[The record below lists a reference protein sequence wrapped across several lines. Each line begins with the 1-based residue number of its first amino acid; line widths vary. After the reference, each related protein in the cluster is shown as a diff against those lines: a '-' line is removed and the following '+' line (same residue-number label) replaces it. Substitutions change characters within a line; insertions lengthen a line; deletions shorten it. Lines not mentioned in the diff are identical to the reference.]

1 LATKDNLKKRIFESV
16 DRRRSQIEGIG
27 DHIMANPELGF
38 KEFETAKLV
47 AETMEEFGFETQ
59 TGLAR
64 TGVKAT
70 LRGKRPGPTVA
81 LIGELDSLGVA
92 DHPMVNA
99 ETGAAHACGHNA
111 QIAGLMGAMMAIAD
125 TQAAAELAGN
135 VVFFAVPAE
144 EYVEVEFRRDLVKA
158 GKLSLLGGKCE
169 LIKQG
174 HFDDIDIAMM
184 IHTHSD
190 TTMKKAG
197 VSSSSNGFVSKLIR
211 FIGLAA
217 HSGGSPHLGINALN
231 AAQIALNAMHAQR
244 ETFKDG
250 DSIRVHPIITK
261 GGDIV
266 NVVPAEVMME
276 TYVRGRTTEA
286 ILDANA
292 KVDRALRA
300 GAMAV
305 GGKVEI
311 ETLPGYMPL
320 SNDTT
325 LVDMFEKQSQELFG
339 EGELTKVGHR
349 TGSTDMG
356 DVTHLIPAIHPMM
369 AGASGPG
376 HSCDWHI
383 SDKEMG
389 YLAPAKSLA
398 SMAVDLLYGEAE
410 GAKMV
415 IENHDPLM
423 TKKEYLDFQAGVF
436 KTEKYDGETGES
448 EVT

>member
-1 LATKDNLKKRIFESV
+1 MATKQELKQRINEAI
-16 DRRRSQIEGIG
+16 DRRKDQIEGIG
-27 DHIMANPELGF
+27 DRIMANPELGF

-47 AETMEEFGFETQ
+47 AETMAEFGFETE

-64 TGVKAT
+64 TGVKT
-70 LRGKRPGPTVA
+70 VLKGKRPGPTVA
-81 LIGELDSLGVA
+81 LIGELDSLGVSG
-92 DHPMVNA
+92 HPMVNP

-125 TQAAAELAGN
+125 TRAAEFLAGN
-135 VVFFAVPAE
+135 IVFFAVPAE

-158 GKLSLLGGKCE
+158 GELSLLGGKCE

-174 HFDDIDIAMM
+174 CFDDIDVAMM

-190 TTMKKAG
+190 ESMKKTG
-197 VSSSSNGFVSKLIR
+197 VSTSSNGFVSKLIR
-211 FIGLAA
+211 FIGKAA

-231 AAQIALNAMHAQR
+231 AAQIAINAMHAQR
-244 ETFKDG
+244 ETFRDS

-266 NVVPAEVMME
+266 NVVPAEVTME

-300 GAMAV
+300 GALAV
-305 GGKVEI
+305 GARVEI

-320 SNDTT
+320 SNDATM
-325 LVDMFEKQSQELFG
+325 VDMFEETSAELFG
-339 EGELTKVGHR
+339 EGELSRAGHR

-356 DVTHLIPAIHPMM
+356 DVSHLMPAIHPMM

-376 HSCDWHI
+376 HSRDWHI

-389 YLAPAKSLA
+389 YLAPARSLA
-398 SMAVDLLYGEAE
+398 TMAVDLLYDDAA
-410 GAKMV
+410 GAKAV
-415 IENHDPLM
+415 IENHKPLM
-423 TKKEYLDFQAGVF
+423 SKTEYLAFQEGVF
-436 KTEKYDGETGES
+436 KTEMYDGEMGES
-448 EVT
+448 KVN

>member
-1 LATKDNLKKRIFESV
+1 VTKDYLKKRIFESV
-16 DRRRSQIEGIG
+16 DRRRAQIEGIG

-38 KEFETAKLV
+38 KEFATAKLV
-47 AETMEEFGFETQ
+47 VETMEEFGFETEV
-59 TGLAR
+59 GLAR

-70 LRGKRPGPTVA
+70 LKGKKPGPTVA

-125 TQAAAELAGN
+125 TQAATELAGN

-158 GKLSLLGGKCE
+158 GELSLLGGKCE

-174 HFDDIDIAMM
+174 HFDDIDVAMM

-211 FIGLAA
+211 FVGLAA

-244 ETFKDG
+244 ETFKDR
-250 DSIRVHPIITK
+250 DAIRVHPIITK

-266 NVVPAEVMME
+266 NVVPAEVTME

-286 ILDANA
+286 ILDANS

-305 GGKVEI
+305 GAKVEI

-325 LVDMFEKQSQELFG
+325 MVDMFEQQSQELFG
-339 EGELTKVGHR
+339 EDEFTKVGHR

-356 DVTHLIPAIHPMM
+356 DVTHLIPGIHPMM

-376 HSCDWHI
+376 HSRDWHI

-398 SMAVDLLYGEAE
+398 SMAVDLLYGDAE
-410 GAKMV
+410 GAKVV
-415 IENHDPLM
+415 IENHKPLM

>member
-1 LATKDNLKKRIFESV
+1 MATKEELKQRIRESV
-16 DRRRSQIEGIG
+16 DRRRGQIEGIG

-47 AETMEEFGFETQ
+47 AATFEEFGFKPE

-64 TGVKAT
+64 TGVKAV
-70 LRGKRPGPTVA
+70 LRGKKPGPTVA

-92 DHPMVNA
+92 DHPMVNP

-111 QIAGLMGAMMAIAD
+111 QIAGLMGAMMAMAD
-125 TQAAAELAGN
+125 TQAGEDLAGN

-158 GKLSLLGGKCE
+158 GEISLLGGKCE
-169 LIKQG
+169 LIKRG
-174 HFDDIDIAMM
+174 YFDDIDVAMM

-190 TTMKKAG
+190 AAMKKAG
-197 VSSSSNGFVSKLIR
+197 VATSSNGFVSKLIR
-211 FIGLAA
+211 FVGRAA

-231 AAQIALNAMHAQR
+231 AAQIAINAMHAQR
-244 ETFKDG
+244 ETFRDE
-250 DSIRVHPIITK
+250 DAIRVHPIITK

-266 NVVPAEVMME
+266 NVVPAEVTME
-276 TYVRGRTTEA
+276 TYVRGRTKEA

-300 GAMAV
+300 GALAV
-305 GGKVEI
+305 GAKVEI

-320 SNDTT
+320 ANDATM
-325 LVDMFEKQSQELFG
+325 VDVFEANTEELFG
-339 EGELTKVGHR
+339 EDEMSRVGHR

-356 DVTHLIPAIHPMM
+356 DVSHLIPAIHPMM

-376 HSCDWHI
+376 HSRDWHI
-383 SDKEMG
+383 ADKDLG
-389 YLAPAKSLA
+389 YLAPAKTLA
-398 SMAVDLLYGEAE
+398 TVAVDLLYGNAE
-410 GAKMV
+410 GARAV
-415 IENHDPLM
+415 IENHKPLM
-423 TKKEYLDFQAGVF
+423 SKQEYLAFQEGVF
-436 KTEKYDGETGES
+436 KTEVFDGESGTS
-448 EVT
+448 EVS

>member
-1 LATKDNLKKRIFESV
+1 MATKEELKRRICESV

-38 KEFETAKLV
+38 KEFETARLV
-47 AETMEEFGFETQ
+47 TETMEEFGFTPQ

-64 TGVKAT
+64 TGVKVT
-70 LRGKRPGPTVA
+70 LKGKKPGPTVA

-92 DHPMVNA
+92 DHPMVNP

-111 QIAGLMGAMMAIAD
+111 QIAGLMGAMMAMVD
-125 TQAAAELAGN
+125 TQAGEELAGN

-158 GKLSLLGGKCE
+158 GELSLLGGKCE

-174 HFDDIDIAMM
+174 HFDDIDVAMM

-190 TTMKKAG
+190 ESMKKTGISA
-197 VSSSSNGFVSKLIR
+197 SSNGFVSKLIR
-211 FIGLAA
+211 FVGLAA

-231 AAQIALNAMHAQR
+231 AAQIALNAIHAQR
-244 ETFKDG
+244 ETFKDS
-250 DSIRVHPIITK
+250 DAIRVHPIITK

-266 NVVPAEVMME
+266 NVVPAEVTME

-300 GAMAV
+300 GALAV
-305 GGKVEI
+305 GAKVEI

-320 SNDTT
+320 ANDATM
-325 LVDMFEKQSQELFG
+325 VDMFERNTTELFG
-339 EGELTKVGHR
+339 EDEFTKVGHR

-376 HSCDWHI
+376 HSRDWHI

-389 YLAPAKSLA
+389 YLGPAKSLA
-398 SMAVDLLYGEAE
+398 TMAVDLLYDDAA
-410 GAKMV
+410 GAKAV
-415 IENHDPLM
+415 IENHKPLM
-423 TKKEYLDFQAGVF
+423 TRKEYLAFQEGVF
-436 KTEKYDGETGES
+436 STEVYDGETGTAEI
-448 EVT
+448 T

>member
-1 LATKDNLKKRIFESV
+1 VATKAELKQRIFESV
-16 DRRRSQIEGIG
+16 DRRRTQIEGIG

-38 KEFETAKLV
+38 KEYGTGKLV
-47 AETMEEFGFETQ
+47 ADTMEEFGFTTE

-70 LRGKRPGPTVA
+70 LKGKRPGPTVA

-92 DHPMVNA
+92 DHPMVNP

-111 QIAGLMGAMMAIAD
+111 QIAGLMGAMMAIVD
-125 TQAAAELAGN
+125 TQAAEEMAGN
-135 VVFFAVPAE
+135 IVFFAVPAE

-158 GKLSLLGGKCE
+158 GELSLLGGKCE
-169 LIKQG
+169 LIKEG
-174 HFDDIDIAMM
+174 HFDDIDVAMM

-197 VSSSSNGFVSKLIR
+197 VSASSNGFVSKLIR
-211 FIGLAA
+211 FVGVAA

-244 ETFKDG
+244 ETFKDE
-250 DSIRVHPIITK
+250 DAIRVHPIITK

-266 NVVPAEVMME
+266 NVVPAEVTME

-300 GAMAV
+300 GALAV
-305 GGKVEI
+305 GAKVEI

-320 SNDTT
+320 ANDATM
-325 LVDMFEKQSQELFG
+325 VDMFETQAEELFG
-339 EGELTKVGHR
+339 PDEFTKVGHR

-376 HSCDWHI
+376 HSRDWHI
-383 SDKEMG
+383 SDKELG

-410 GAKMV
+410 GAKQV
-415 IENHDPLM
+415 IDDYTPLM
-423 TKKEYLDFQAGVF
+423 TKAQYLAFQEGVF
-436 KTEKYDGETGES
+436 KTEVYDGESGTS
-448 EVT
+448 EVE

>member
-1 LATKDNLKKRIFESV
+1 VTREELKHRICESV
-16 DRRRSQIEGIG
+16 DRRRNQIEGIG

-47 AETMEEFGFETQ
+47 ADRMEEFGFTTE

-64 TGVKAT
+64 TGVKAV
-70 LRGKRPGPTVA
+70 LKGKRPGPTVA

-92 DHPMVNA
+92 DHPQVNP

-111 QIAGLMGAMMAIAD
+111 QIAGLMGAMMAFAD
-125 TQAAAELAGN
+125 TGAADELAGN

-144 EYVEVEFRRDLVKA
+144 EYVEVALRRDLVNS
-158 GKLSLLGGKCE
+158 GEISLLGGKCE

-174 HFDDIDIAMM
+174 HFDDIDVAMM

-190 TTMKKAG
+190 ETMKKAG
-197 VSSSSNGFVSKLIR
+197 VAESSNGFVSKLIR
-211 FIGLAA
+211 FVGRAA

-231 AAQIALNAMHAQR
+231 AAQIAINAMHAQR
-244 ETFKDG
+244 ETFQDG
-250 DSIRVHPIITK
+250 DAIRVHPIITK

-266 NVVPAEVMME
+266 NVVPAEVTME
-276 TYVRGRTTEA
+276 TYVRGRTKEA
-286 ILDANA
+286 ILDANV

-300 GAMAV
+300 GALAV
-305 GGKVEI
+305 GAKVEI

-320 SNDTT
+320 ANDETMI
-325 LVDMFEKQSQELFG
+325 DMFEQNTIELFG
-339 EGELTKVGHR
+339 EDELTKVGHR

-356 DVTHLIPAIHPMM
+356 DVSHLIPAIHPMM

-376 HSCDWHI
+376 HSRDWHI
-383 SDKEMG
+383 SNKELG

-398 SMAVDLLYGEAE
+398 MMAVDMLYDDASA
-410 GAKMV
+410 AKAV
-415 IENHDPLM
+415 IEKHIPQM
-423 TKKEYLDFQAGVF
+423 SKTEYLAFQEGVF
-436 KTEKYDGETGES
+436 RTEIYDGESGES
-448 EVT
+448 EVVT

>member
-1 LATKDNLKKRIFESV
+1 MTKDELKQRICESV

-27 DHIMANPELGF
+27 DQIMVNPELGF

-47 AETMEEFGFETQ
+47 ANTMEEFGFQTE

-64 TGVKAT
+64 TGVKAV
-70 LRGKRPGPTVA
+70 LKGKNPGPTVA

-92 DHPMVNA
+92 DHPMVNP

-125 TQAAAELAGN
+125 TQAGEELAGN
-135 VVFFAVPAE
+135 VVFLAVPAE
-144 EYVEVEFRRDLVKA
+144 EYVEVEFRRDLVK
-158 GKLSLLGGKCE
+158 GGEITLLGGKCE

-174 HFDDIDIAMM
+174 HFDDIDVAMM

-190 TTMKKAG
+190 STMKKTG
-197 VSSSSNGFVSKLIR
+197 VSTSSNGFVSKLIR
-211 FIGLAA
+211 FVGRAA

-231 AAQIALNAMHAQR
+231 AAQIAINAMHAQR
-244 ETFKDG
+244 ETFR
-250 DSIRVHPIITK
+250 DSDAIRVHPIITK

-266 NVVPAEVMME
+266 NVVPAEVTME
-276 TYVRGRTTEA
+276 TYVRGRTKEA

-305 GGKVEI
+305 GAKVEI

-320 SNDTT
+320 ANDATM
-325 LVDMFEKQSQELFG
+325 VDMFEQNSEELFG
-339 EGELTKVGHR
+339 EDELTKVGHR

-356 DVTHLIPAIHPMM
+356 DVSHLIPAIHPMM

-376 HSCDWHI
+376 HSRDWHI

-389 YLAPAKSLA
+389 YLGPAKSLA
-398 SMAVDLLYGEAE
+398 MMAVDLLYGDAE
-410 GAKMV
+410 GAKAVM
-415 IENHDPLM
+415 ENHDPLM
-423 TKKEYLDFQAGVF
+423 SKEEYLAFQEGVF
-436 KTEKYDGETGES
+436 RTEVYDGETGTS
-448 EVT
+448 EVES